1 MALDITTVVTGATV
15 TGLTSPTYT
24 MTLDNPPSN
33 NARQSIVSSVGGT
46 QTGVRTHSPS
56 DPFTM
61 TITKPNQ
68 AAAYPRVSANGLKI
82 GKTTR
87 NKYTVLIRKGTVP
100 LAGQPAEVSDIRVEL
115 NVVSGA
121 EVNDKANI
129 AAMLSLAAAHVNRE
143 ANNWYLAA
151 TTGGI

>member
-1 MALDITTVVTGATV
+1 MSLDLTTSVNGVAV

-24 MTLDNPPSN
+24 LTADSPPAN
-33 NARQSIVSSVGGT
+33 NARQSLVTALGGT

-56 DPFTM
+56 DPFTI
-61 TITKPNQ
+61 TVTKPNQ
-68 AAAYPRVSANGLKI
+68 AASYPRVSANGLKI

-100 LAGQPAEVSDIRVEL
+100 LAGQPAEVSDIRVEF

-121 EVNDKANI
+121 EVNDKANL
-129 AAMLSLAAAHVNRE
+129 AASLSLLAGWATRE
-143 ANNWYLAA
+143 ANNLFTME
-151 TTGGI
+151 TTGSV